1 MQYRRLDI
9 TLGSD
14 AAGWE
19 GSGVG
24 DIWEVRKSITK
35 GPVKFNTTGNYT
47 FSVGQTM
54 RENPLP
60 EIISV
65 GVRVEKVR

>member
-9 TLGSD
+9 PLGTD
-14 AAGWE
+14 ASGWE
-19 GSGVG
+19 GSGLG

-35 GPVKFNTTGNYT
+35 GPIKFSKIGKYT
-47 FSVGQTM
+47 FSVAQTM

-60 EIISV
+60 EIISI
-65 GVRVEKVR
+65 GIRVEKVK